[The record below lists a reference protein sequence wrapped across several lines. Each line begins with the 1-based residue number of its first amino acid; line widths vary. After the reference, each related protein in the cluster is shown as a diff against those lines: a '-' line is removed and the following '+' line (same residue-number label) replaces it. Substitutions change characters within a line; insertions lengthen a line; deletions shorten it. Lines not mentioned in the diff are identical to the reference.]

1 MDILDDVSDLI
12 DAMLDQSPDIQMP
25 NPINDMIDE
34 ASKSIHKFLNKKF
47 EPVTYFAPG
56 RVNLI
61 GEHIDYN
68 GGVVMPIAINLG
80 IHGTFTRRDDLN
92 IYLSSTTHEI
102 KRGFTTETIPATYST
117 DNDWCNYPIGVLN
130 AMQEIVN
137 TVGGF
142 NLDFNSGLP
151 EGSGLSS
158 SAAIEVLVAY
168 ILSSQTGR
176 KINLPPLAVLCQKV
190 ENEFIGVKCGIMDQF
205 AVANCKK
212 GEALLLNCNTL
223 SFEHVPFELD
233 DYSLLVINSKKPRSL
248 IKSAYNERKAE
259 SDLALKLLVTAGKLN
274 STQYLVD
281 ADMNDLDVIS
291 DPTIRRRARHVVSEN
306 LRVKHAADAL
316 RMGDLHT
323 FGRLMTASHQSM
335 KEDYEITGL
344 EMDTLAETAQ
354 NIDGCL
360 GARMTG
366 GGFGGC
372 AIALVKKSRIEPFK
386 EILFNRYHTVTGLN
400 CEIYVCEAEDGVRM
414 V

>member
-1 MDILDDVSDLI
+1 MSDIDWDNIGDGIFAISQLFLEKGRS
-12 DAMLDQSPDIQMP
+12 DAMGYT
-25 NPINDMIDE
+25 N
-34 ASKSIHKFLNKKF
+34 
-47 EPVTYFAPG
+47 YFASG

-68 GGVVMPIAINLG
+68 GGMVMPIAINLG
-80 IHGTFTRRDDLN
+80 IKGLYKEREDGQIGL
-92 IYLSSTTHEI
+92 YSTTHKTRVI
-102 KRGFTTETIPATYST
+102 FKKDDIPSIYDPAL
-117 DNDWCNYPIGVLN
+117 DWCNYPIGVIKALCN
-130 AMQEIVN
+130 N
-137 TVGGF
+137 GLKTKGF
-142 NLDFNSGLP
+142 DLFFDSDLP

-158 SAAIEVLVAY
+158 SAAIEVLTAY
-168 ILSSQTGR
+168 ILLREANKPIDLSA
-176 KINLPPLAVLCQKV
+176 LAVQCQKV

-223 SFEHVPFELD
+223 AFEHVPFELD

-259 SDLALKLLVTAGKLN
+259 SDQALKLIVTAGKLN

-354 NIDGCL
+354 NIEGCL

-400 CEIYVCEAEDGVRM
+400 CEI
-414 V
+414 